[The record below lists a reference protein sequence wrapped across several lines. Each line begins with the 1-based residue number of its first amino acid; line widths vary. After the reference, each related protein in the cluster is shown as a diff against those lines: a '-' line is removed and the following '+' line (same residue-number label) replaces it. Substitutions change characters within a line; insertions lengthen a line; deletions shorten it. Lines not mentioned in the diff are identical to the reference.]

1 MLAALT
7 SIPTLYITRGLPLD
21 KSILSQREPP
31 NQVKE
36 VFQMQNKIDFESV
49 RFSLDNIV
57 STLGLVM
64 EDIEQEH
71 LDFKDGLEEN
81 FFKRMDS
88 VFIPALNLI
97 HSTAFDLLEDVKEA
111 TA

>member
-1 MLAALT
+1 M
-7 SIPTLYITRGLPLD
+7 
-21 KSILSQREPP
+21 E
-31 NQVKE
+31 
-36 VFQMQNKIDFESV
+36 NKIDFENV

-71 LDFKDGLEEN
+71 LDSKDGLEGN

-97 HSTAFDLLEDVKEA
+97 HNSAFDLLEEVKEV
-111 TA
+111 TE